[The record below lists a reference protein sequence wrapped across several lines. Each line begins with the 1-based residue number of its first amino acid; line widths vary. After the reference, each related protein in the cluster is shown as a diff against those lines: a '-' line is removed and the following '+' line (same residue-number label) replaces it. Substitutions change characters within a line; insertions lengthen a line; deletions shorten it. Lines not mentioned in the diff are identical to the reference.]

1 VSPDLLDIIE
11 ERVNALDADLL
22 PIDLAA
28 LHRVN
33 LVAPDGSEITP
44 AQALGYRVHAHVAE
58 LRTAIRMARQPRT
71 IFGIPDLRPIPVSV
85 QAAAVAV
92 VVALG
97 LLHAFELLGLLICW
111 VQL

>member
-1 VSPDLLDIIE
+1 
-11 ERVNALDADLL
+11 VNALDADLL
-22 PIDLAA
+22 PLDAAA
-28 LHRVN
+28 LHRTN

-71 IFGIPDLRPIPVSV
+71 IFGIPDLRPMPAWA
-85 QAAAVAV
+85 QFGAVGI